1 MTREDP
7 LNLAAHGLAP
17 GDYVR
22 HPTQPDWG
30 LGQVQSATGSRVTVN
45 FEEVGKQTILTDIV
59 TLLPSAP

>member
-7 LNLAAHGLAP
+7 LNPAAHGLAP
-17 GDYVR
+17 GDFVR

-45 FEEVGKQTILTDIV
+45 FEEAGKQTILTSIV
-59 TLLPSAP
+59 ALVPVQP